1 VNVTTREMN
10 GIYITE
16 ESLLKSEKLT
26 EGKLFI
32 IGKNAADSIHKMDD
46 LGDDRRNRGFL
57 KITQVPPNGWQF
69 ITVYYFDRVQIL
81 KDALLE
87 WEELG
92 KINGIIELEERGIIF
107 SSDIEKMRYFKKN
120 YFDCAISQQVPDFY
134 LISRFD
140 RIDALSKERYSIIF
154 GPFDSDEY
162 AYTPLEWRLL
172 WEHSDA
178 MYEAEQCCED
188 DEIEVKET
196 YSGIDSLSLRP
207 KIEQNNTVKVNE
219 EQKTAGTTTSDPE
232 KPKSEFWGNIRLI
245 VFLSVF
251 WGGLVLFYAVV
262 GNPDSFPIISK
273 LIVNIIAIVA
283 LFFVCSFL
291 GGLVSDYLFHDK
303 NESIIT
309 NFIRGLI
316 VLALIFLFGWLSFDF
331 SGMFDSRGAP

>member
-1 VNVTTREMN
+1 MNVTTREMN

-16 ESLLKSEKLT
+16 ESLLKSENLT

-46 LGDDRRNRGFL
+46 LADDSRNRGFM
-57 KITQVPPNGWQF
+57 KITQVPPNGWKF
-69 ITVYYFDRVQIL
+69 ETVYYFDRVQIL

-92 KINGIIELEERGIIF
+92 IINGIIETWGEGITF
-107 SSDIEKMRYFKKN
+107 SSDIEKMRYFKKK
-120 YFDCAISQQVPDFY
+120 YFDCAISEGGLNFY
-134 LISRFD
+134 HISRFH

-154 GPFDSDEY
+154 GPFDSAEF

-172 WEHSDA
+172 WEQEDA
-178 MYEAEQCCED
+178 FYQAEQCCED

-219 EQKTAGTTTSDPE
+219 EQKTAETTTSDPK
-232 KPKSEFWGNIRLI
+232 KPKSEFWDYFRGIL
-245 VFLSVF
+245 VLSVF
-251 WGGLVLFYAVV
+251 LGGLVLFYTVV
-262 GNPDSFPIISK
+262 GNPDSFPSIFK
-273 LIVNIIAIVA
+273 LIVNIFGIVA

-291 GGLVSDYLFHDK
+291 GTLVSEYIFHD
-303 NESIIT
+303 NSESIIT

-316 VLALIFLFGWLSFDF
+316 VLALIFLFSWLSFDF